1 MLLINRHMTASF
13 SLSAAILFCF
23 PTLQVV
29 GQDETSE
36 VSSPLQY
43 AQNIAAITG
52 RPIFAV
58 AGQST

>member
-1 MLLINRHMTASF
+1 MTASF

-36 VSSPLQY
+36 ISSPLQY